1 MKYTKCYISCNMK
14 FVKNTSTYMSMIS
27 YADRVLTSKNGYLSG
42 LLNNK
47 LSKVSLV
54 HIRVNQWC
62 FSFSSTERLNKI
74 SEILDLSRVI
84 RNIIFHVIWKS
95 HGRICDERCLWL
107 SNIVLL
113 SISNLYEYKKIIMFS
128 KKIYQCIVNFYLGN
142 CKILWLIYFYLNW
155 NNNLESYPYN

>member
-1 MKYTKCYISCNMK
+1 MYFEKWNRNYQNQNSIIHNLYEINYTKCYISCNMK
-14 FVKNTSTYMSMIS
+14 FMKNTSTYMSMIS

-54 HIRVNQWC
+54 HIRVTQWC
-62 FSFSSTERLNKI
+62 FYFSSTERLNKI
-74 SEILDLSRVI
+74 SEVLEFSRVI

-107 SNIVLL
+107 SNTLLL
-113 SISNLYEYKKIIMFS
+113 SIINLYQYKKIIIFS
-128 KKIYQCIVNFYLGN
+128 KNT
-142 CKILWLIYFYLNW
+142 
-155 NNNLESYPYN
+155 S